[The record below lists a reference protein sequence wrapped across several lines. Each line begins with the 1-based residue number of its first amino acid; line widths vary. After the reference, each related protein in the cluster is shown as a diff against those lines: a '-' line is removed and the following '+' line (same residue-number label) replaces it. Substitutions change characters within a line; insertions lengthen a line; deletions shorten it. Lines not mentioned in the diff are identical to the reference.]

1 MCINARLID
10 IIIDDCWPDK
20 RLGRTTLLRAL
31 FHCVWPNWWSR
42 GWQVSL
48 TTACMIYVHWMWHE
62 GMYRMYVTQGH
73 IYIIASVHI
82 RIMQKSNVRIVYIVI
97 GGLNNSD
104 KELHCWEIFVQMWK
118 RFCLLRSEPS
128 PVHLR
133 RKRWPLTGGRKLSP
147 PFQAPVSE
155 NWLAGWLVSK

>member
-1 MCINARLID
+1 MIVDQIQDLAGRLFWGRCSIVCDLID
-10 IIIDDCWPDK
+10 DPGGGVAGFSD
-20 RLGRTTLLRAL
+20 
-31 FHCVWPNWWSR
+31 H
-42 GWQVSL
+42 
-48 TTACMIYVHWMWHE
+48 
-62 GMYRMYVTQGH
+62 GMY
-73 IYIIASVHI
+73 YIRTLKLNVCNTRAYIHHCLSSHI

-104 KELHCWEIFVQMWK
+104 KELECWEIFAQMWK
-118 RFCLLRSEPS
+118 RFCLLRSAPS

-155 NWLAGWLVSK
+155 NWLAGWLVSKKETPSRKLIIEL

>member
-20 RLGRTTLLRAL
+20 RLGRTTLLKAL
-31 FHCVWPNWWSR
+31 FLCVWPNWWSR

-48 TTACMIYVHWMWHE
+48 TTACI
-62 GMYRMYVTQGH
+62 MYIEYMTQGH
-73 IYIIASVHI
+73 VRIIASVHI

-104 KELHCWEIFVQMWK
+104 KELECWETFAQMWK
-118 RFCLLRSEPS
+118 RFCLLRSAPS